1 MQTAIASRRLR
12 AAAAAAGLLLA
23 AAAPGLLGYAPDLLE
38 SETCLAPDFAGPD
51 CAQFR
56 RLARPTGRVDEFDR
70 EDADEEQVRLPL
82 DVAALLLTS
91 NELAGGGRPPPAA
104 RAAPRSR
111 ERALPSFCAA
121 SRHRPDR
128 ASCPGRNPR
137 RR

>member
-1 MQTAIASRRLR
+1 MHHAIASRRLR
-12 AAAAAAGLLLA
+12 AAAAAAGLLLV

-38 SETCLAPDFAGPD
+38 SETCLAPDFSGPD

-56 RLARPTGRVDEFDR
+56 RLMRPDPSASGFEEEPETDE
-70 EDADEEQVRLPL
+70 VKLPL

-91 NELAGGGRPPPAA
+91 NELAGGRAGPRARVGSRA
-104 RAAPRSR
+104 RAAEIP
-111 ERALPSFCAA
+111 CAT

-128 ASCPGRNPR
+128 ASCPRRSSR